1 MKLSRKFNT
10 VVLQAIVIVAIVAV
24 FILIP
29 IQKSRVEGVNKKLIE
44 LMQVFISQD
53 NTTIAN
59 AIFEGRGRSIDVR
72 MAALKQLDNVTNAV
86 VFNHKYQVI
95 SNTTSP
101 LSIDILAPEF
111 KLAAQ
116 HDFSSWTTSH
126 TLWYLQSIN
135 LFDENIGFVLIEYSF
150 ADMNRKDYI
159 AIAALTL
166 VLFSIMAAALLAL
179 NRMVR
184 KRVILPVNSL
194 IENMSHIEDGHYG
207 GQIDIVSNDEIG
219 DLASKYNN
227 MSRQILQT
235 HNRVLSIGNMLE
247 NIIDSMPSI
256 LFSVDGDGI
265 AMAWNAAAE
274 SFSGIVREDA
284 VGNKYVTL
292 LPLLCPYQQ
301 KIDTVILTRQSES
314 IFEVEENNRYY
325 NISVY
330 PLLSTDSL
338 GAVIRLDDVTEA
350 KINEE
355 QLYQSQKMETIG
367 VLAGGLAH
375 DFNNVLAG
383 IIGTTSILKHKLSRG
398 DIERDKLMAYINTI
412 ENSSDRAVGM
422 VRQLLTI
429 SKKYE
434 PTMTPLD
441 LNTSLENVIAVC
453 RNTFDKKITISV
465 DYYPEPAY
473 VTGDANQI
481 EQVLLNICVN
491 AAHAM
496 TSMCEDEIWGGTL
509 SAAIIKCEIESLD
522 TIFDRIENEKLYELT
537 IADTGVGIEQ
547 DHLKSI
553 FDPFFST
560 KSHENGTGLGLSM
573 AFRTLKKHNG
583 HIDVCSEVGQG
594 TVFKIYLPVLED
606 FSAIN
611 QNQHAEIEVQQGD
624 NHILI
629 IDDEHILR
637 ETARDM
643 LQICGYKVSLAPGGR
658 EGLEALDT
666 ASRSVDLVILDMA
679 MPEMS
684 GKETFVKIKEKFPE
698 LKILLASGNSLDQR
712 VADVMAM
719 GVDGFIA
726 KPFQMSPLAEKVK
739 EILSS

>member
-1 MKLSRKFNT
+1 MKLSRKFNS
-10 VVLQAIVIVAIVAV
+10 VVLQAIIIVAIVAV
-24 FILIP
+24 FILVP
-29 IQKSRVEGVNKKLIE
+29 IQKSRIDGVNKKLIE

-53 NTTIAN
+53 NTAIAN
-59 AIFEGRGRSIDVR
+59 AIFENRGRSIDLR
-72 MAALKQLDNVTNAV
+72 MASLKQLDNVTNAV
-86 VFNHKYQVI
+86 VFNHNHDVV
-95 SNTTSP
+95 SNTSSP
-101 LSIDILAPEF
+101 LSIDILTPKF
-111 KLAAQ
+111 KLATQ
-116 HDFSSWTTSH
+116 QGFVSWTTSN

-135 LFDENIGFVLIEYSF
+135 LFGENIGFVLVEYSF
-150 ADMNRKDYI
+150 ADINRKDYL

-166 VLFSIMAAALLAL
+166 VLFLVMAAALLAL

-184 KRVILPVNSL
+184 KRIIQPVNSL
-194 IENMSHIEDGHYG
+194 IENMSYIEDGRYG
-207 GQIDIVSNDEIG
+207 GQIDIISNDEIG
-219 DLASKYNN
+219 DLASKYNK

-247 NIIDSMPSI
+247 NIIDSMPAI
-256 LFSVDGDGI
+256 LFSVSGSGI
-265 AMAWNAAAE
+265 ITAWNASAE
-274 SFSGIVREDA
+274 FFTGVGRDEA
-284 VGNKYVTL
+284 VGNVYTEL
-292 LPLLCPYQQ
+292 LPLLRSYQS
-301 KIDTVILTRQSES
+301 KIDAVLLTRQPES
-314 IFEVEENNRYY
+314 ICDIKHNGSYY
-325 NISVY
+325 TISVY
-330 PLLSTDSL
+330 PLVSTESR

-383 IIGTTSILKHKLSRG
+383 IIGTTSILKHKLTRG
-398 DIERDKLMAYINTI
+398 DIDRDKLIAYIDTI

-434 PTMTPLD
+434 PTMVPLD
-441 LNTSLENVIAVC
+441 LNMSLGNVIAVC
-453 RNTFDKKITISV
+453 RNTFDKKIKLSV

-473 VTGDANQI
+473 VTGDENQI
-481 EQVLLNICVN
+481 EQILLNICVN

-496 TSMCEDEIWGGTL
+496 TSMRDGGVLGGILSVSISKNEI
-509 SAAIIKCEIESLD
+509 KSLD
-522 TIFDRIENEKLYELT
+522 TIFDRIENEKLYELA
-537 IADTGVGIEQ
+537 ISDTGVGIDQ

-560 KSHENGTGLGLSM
+560 KPHEYGTGLGLSM

-583 HIDVCSEVGQG
+583 YIDVCSAVGQG
-594 TVFKIYLPVLED
+594 TVFKIYLPVLEN
-606 FSAIN
+606 FSIIH
-611 QNQHAEIEVQQGD
+611 QDRHTDIEVPQGD

-643 LQICGYKVSLAPGGR
+643 LQICGYKVSLASGGR
-658 EGLEALDT
+658 EGLEMLET
-666 ASRSVDLVILDMA
+666 ASHPVDLVILDMA

-684 GKETFVKIKEKFPE
+684 GKETFVKIKENFPE

-712 VADVMAM
+712 VVDVMAM
-719 GVDGFIA
+719 GVDGFLA
-726 KPFQMSPLAEKVK
+726 KPFHMSSLAEKVK
-739 EILSS
+739 EALSS